1 MSFIVTELSY
11 CTRISK
17 LFYLNNSVSCADGEV
32 GEIPIK
38 LITEYIDIFL
48 QTSKGMRM
56 YNCRKATQSR
66 RFDDSII
73 SSSRSSDRSSRDLIS
88 NSTDVSHMAMS
99 ASAAYHHSRI
109 TDRSQ
114 VTSMCDGSSC
124 DNHVIP
130 AYLKESARPA
140 WVCILIKLL
149 QNCTIMKYEV
159 VAF

>member
-1 MSFIVTELSY
+1 MRRWGKFPSNWSLNIM
-11 CTRISK
+11 IS
-17 LFYLNNSVSCADGEV
+17 
-32 GEIPIK
+32 
-38 LITEYIDIFL
+38 FL

-73 SSSRSSDRSSRDLIS
+73 SSSQSSDRSSRDLIS
-88 NSTDVSHMAMS
+88 NSTDVSHMTMS
-99 ASAAYHHSRI
+99 APAAYHHSRI

-124 DNHVIP
+124 DNHIIP

-140 WVCILIKLL
+140 WVRILNKLL
-149 QNCTIMKYEV
+149 QNFATTKYEI
-159 VAF
+159 VAFCFQWLIRIIYESICLWRLNLSNRL

>member
-1 MSFIVTELSY
+1 MGV
-11 CTRISK
+11 
-17 LFYLNNSVSCADGEV
+17 
-32 GEIPIK
+32 IPIK

-88 NSTDVSHMAMS
+88 NSTDVSHMTMS
-99 ASAAYHHSRI
+99 APAAYHHSRI

-124 DNHVIP
+124 DNHIIP
-130 AYLKESARPA
+130 AYLKESLRPA
-140 WVCILIKLL
+140 WVCSLIKLL
-149 QNCTIMKYEV
+149 QNCATTKYEV
-159 VAF
+159 GAFCFQRLIRIIL